1 MLPGV
6 LLGAVPCASQEH
18 ISPCCL
24 GTSWGLRRV
33 RWAAPPGDAGVAAL
47 PNAIDAAAQ
56 LRAPIWDAATRCRLG
71 PARGHQCARS
81 ADSAQ
86 LCDGSSVLS
95 RDSRMNDVVAEA
107 EQEVSEGNI
116 KDIRLS
122 QAHGRDDRAR
132 GPTKVHIRIK
142 DQA

>member
-1 MLPGV
+1 MLPGD
-6 LLGAVPCASQEH
+6 LLGAAPCAMGRATRGRGRGGAAECHRRSSAIASAH
-18 ISPCCL
+18 LGCSHSMPPGANP
-24 GTSWGLRRV
+24 GTSVCAQRR
-33 RWAAPPGDAGVAAL
+33 
-47 PNAIDAAAQ
+47 
-56 LRAPIWDAATRCRLG
+56 C
-71 PARGHQCARS
+71 

-86 LCDGSSVLS
+86 LCDVPSVLS
-95 RDSRMNDVVAEA
+95 RDSRMNEVVAEA

-132 GPTKVHIRIK
+132 GPTKVQIRIK